1 MRFLVVDD
9 QASIRTLV
17 AAALKEHDGRSV
29 VTFAGNGLVA
39 LQRLAESSFDCV
51 VSDWNMPQMDGLE
64 LLRSIRKDPKLSALP
79 VVLLTSEGGRAQVL
93 EAIES
98 SVTDYLCKPFKV
110 DALVQK
116 VMRAARQK
124 PVTPGD
130 E

>member
-9 QASIRTLV
+9 QASIRMLV

-29 VTFAGNGLVA
+29 VEFAGNGMVA
-39 LQRLAESSFDCV
+39 LQRLAEASFDCV
-51 VSDWNMPQMDGLE
+51 VSDWYMPEMDGLE
-64 LLRSIRKDPKLSALP
+64 LLRSIRQDPRLSALS
-79 VVLLTSEGGRAQVL
+79 VVLLTSEGGREQVV

-98 SVTDYLCKPFKV
+98 GVTDYLCKPFKV

-116 VMRAARQK
+116 VMRAARLK
-124 PVTPGD
+124 PAPPVA